1 MTSLKIKWF
10 NENQKLHPRFHY
22 WQNVEYYSVPV
33 CLSNFIQFCNCLHV
47 ATWCN
52 GIPIKVATYKWFYFI
67 FIIIWHTSKEERVLH
82 EFIWCRYHA
91 VQVSVPSFT
100 FIWYYLSLNSK
111 HVPWHVG
118 FIAKSSQY
126 LFCTVVFS
134 HKRSSVTTSLFL
146 YKKNQ
151 VFSKHWNDI

>member
-1 MTSLKIKWF
+1 MTECRILLNTSL
-10 NENQKLHPRFHY
+10 
-22 WQNVEYYSVPV
+22 S
-33 CLSNFIQFCNCLHV
+33 IQFCNCLHV

-91 VQVSVPSFT
+91 VQVSVPSYT
-100 FIWYYLSLNSK
+100 SIWYYLSVNSK

-126 LFCTVVFS
+126 LFCTVDFS
-134 HKRSSVTTSLFL
+134 HERSSVTTSLFL

-151 VFSKHWNDI
+151 VFSKHWNDTKFLYINIVAADRCKMIQHL